1 MEWPQKEIVGTRFNE
16 GIAVAQACGIA
27 VRFEYLHG
35 RGGGICQV
43 RQQPQFFVDLA
54 LDPLEQLQAL
64 EEALQVVVLEQWLLP
79 QREPIQN
86 WLNELSKI
94 KKLSPASRR

>member
-1 MEWPQKEIVGTRFNE
+1 MESPQEQFVGTQFNQ
-16 GIAVAQACGIA
+16 GIAVAQACGIG

-35 RGGGICQV
+35 RGGGVCQI

-64 EEALQVVVLEQWLLP
+64 EEALRVVVLEEWPLP

-86 WLNELSKI
+86 WLNELSKT
-94 KKLSPASRR
+94 KKTIAG